1 MAELAGFQQPR
12 IRTGFSRIVLI
23 GAGSFFVAVGVA
35 GIFLPLLPSI
45 EFFLLAGICYG
56 KSSPAA
62 SRWLTTNRLFGRR
75 LTDYREG
82 RGATLATK
90 LWTGVSLWAS
100 ISATVFLLG
109 APLWLTAL
117 LAAIAIGVTVHLFM
131 LRTIRR

>member
-12 IRTGFSRIVLI
+12 VRTGVSRILLLV
-23 GAGSFFVAVGVA
+23 AGSFFVAVGVA

-109 APLWLTAL
+109 TPLWLTLL
-117 LAAIAIGVTVHLFM
+117 LAAIAVGVTVHLFM